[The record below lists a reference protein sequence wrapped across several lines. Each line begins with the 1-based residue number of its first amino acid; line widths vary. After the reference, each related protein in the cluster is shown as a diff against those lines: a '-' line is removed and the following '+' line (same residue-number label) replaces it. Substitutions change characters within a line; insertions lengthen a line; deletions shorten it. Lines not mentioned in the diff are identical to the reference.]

1 MTTNDDAALLELAA
15 SLAWAAADLVLAYR
29 ARGCPTETKADTSVV
44 TEADRQAEALI
55 VQGLRRATP
64 EIEVVAEEEIS
75 AGHVPLASDAYW
87 MVDPL
92 DGTRDFV
99 ALRDGFTVNIG
110 LVRNGR
116 PVLGVVA
123 IPAAAE
129 LFGGIVG
136 RGAWKQDR
144 AGRHPIHVRPPPPSG
159 LAVLSSRY
167 SADDPG
173 LLAALG
179 PVPVASIRHLGSAL
193 KFCRLAEG
201 TADAYV
207 RLGRTM
213 EWDTAGPEAVLTA
226 AGGSLRLLDGGTLPY
241 EKPGWANPSF
251 ICRGICRG
259 ICGGGA

>member
-1 MTTNDDAALLELAA
+1 MTARDETALLELAA
-15 SLAWAAADLVLAYR
+15 SLAWSAAELVLAYR
-29 ARGCPTETKADTSVV
+29 ARGCMTETKADTSVV
-44 TEADRQAEALI
+44 TEADRQSEALI
-55 VQGLRRATP
+55 VEGLRGATP

-75 AGHVPLASDAYW
+75 AGHTPRASAAYW

-110 LVRNGR
+110 LVRHGR

-123 IPAAAE
+123 IPASAE

-136 RGAWKQDR
+136 RGAWKQDG
-144 AGRHPIHVRPPPPSG
+144 AGRHAIRVRPPPPSG
-159 LAVLSSRY
+159 LSVLSSRA
-167 SADDPG
+167 SADDGG

-179 PVPVASIRHLGSAL
+179 DVPVASIRHLGSAL

-201 TADAYV
+201 AADAYV

-213 EWDTAGPEAVLTA
+213 EWDTAGPEAVLAA
-226 AGGSLRLLDGGTLPY
+226 AGGTLRLLDGDMLAY
-241 EKPGWANPSF
+241 EKPGWANPPF
-251 ICRGICRG
+251 ICRG
-259 ICGGGA
+259 GA

>member
-1 MTTNDDAALLELAA
+1 
-15 SLAWAAADLVLAYR
+15 
-29 ARGCPTETKADTSVV
+29 
-44 TEADRQAEALI
+44 
-55 VQGLRRATP
+55 
-64 EIEVVAEEEIS
+64 
-75 AGHVPLASDAYW
+75 

-110 LVRNGR
+110 LVRQGR

-123 IPAAAE
+123 IPASAE

-136 RGAWKQDR
+136 RGAWKQSS
-144 AGRHPIHVRPPPPSG
+144 AGRHRVHVRRPPVSG
-159 LAVLSSRY
+159 LSVLSSRGR
-167 SADDPG
+167 ADDTAVR
-173 LLAALG
+173 AALG
-179 PVPVASIRHLGSAL
+179 GQPIAGITQLGSAL

-226 AGGSLRLLDGGTLPY
+226 AGGSLRLLNGEMLRY
-241 EKPGWANPSF
+241 EKPDWANPPF
-251 ICRGICRG
+251 ICRG
-259 ICGGGA
+259 GA